1 MDTSTKW
8 KAPYLQGNTQRL
20 ATEEFKKNPKKYSH
34 VLQTDPSEVNYG
46 WTYPMWLDAMK
57 ATGTWKP
64 VNNKVHQVIDNIGLA
79 KESILSWSEKFP
91 KRKY

>member
-1 MDTSTKW
+1 MDAILIS
-8 KAPYLQGNTQRL
+8 KAGRT
-20 ATEEFKKNPKKYSH
+20 
-34 VLQTDPSEVNYG
+34 
-46 WTYPMWLDAMK
+46 
-57 ATGTWKP
+57 KP